1 LKWKIIEEVFERRK
15 NDSRFIEENGR
26 ILALGIFRLV
36 LFPNLIGT
44 NSLEA
49 AATFIENENT
59 QINPTIAILAKT
71 ILTLNHCKRVF
82 SGTMRCEQM
91 LYIWLISHIETKNPV
106 FNNFWWFS
114 NKPLKILKKEEWKD
128 PSKEN

>member
-1 LKWKIIEEVFERRK
+1 LKWKIIEEVFKKRK

-26 ILALGIFRLV
+26 ILALEIFELV
-36 LFPNLIGT
+36 LFPNLIGII
-44 NSLEA
+44 SLEA

-71 ILTLNHCKRVF
+71 ILRLNHCKRVF
-82 SGTMRCEQM
+82 NGTMRCEQM
-91 LYIWLISHIETKNPV
+91 LYIWLISHIETKKPI

-114 NKPLKILKKEEWKD
+114 NKPLKMVKKEEWKD
-128 PSKEN
+128 LSKEN

>member
-1 LKWKIIEEVFERRK
+1 LKWKIIEEVFKKRK

-26 ILALGIFRLV
+26 ILALEIFELV
-36 LFPNLIGT
+36 LFPNLIGII
-44 NSLEA
+44 SLEA

-59 QINPTIAILAKT
+59 QINPTVAILAKT

-82 SGTMRCEQM
+82 NGTMRCEQM
-91 LYIWLISHIETKNPV
+91 LYIWLISHIETKKPI

-114 NKPLKILKKEEWKD
+114 NKPLKIVKKEEWKD
-128 PSKEN
+128 PIKEN